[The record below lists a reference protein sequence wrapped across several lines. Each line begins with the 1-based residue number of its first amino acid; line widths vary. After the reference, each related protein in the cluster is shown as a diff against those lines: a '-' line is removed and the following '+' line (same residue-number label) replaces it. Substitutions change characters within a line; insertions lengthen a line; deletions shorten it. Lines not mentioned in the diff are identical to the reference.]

1 MSRLGNGVLRF
12 LAVIV
17 MGMCVSVVVAMSLT
31 GISFGAAFVQKG
43 TPAPATKSG
52 APSAKADPATTQAS
66 SISTPSISAPTVS
79 KPRADFAYPLG
90 QTYVYGGQ
98 WRIFNAGTA
107 SLRME
112 KAGQENRIVATADAA
127 GTVALLYHV
136 QDRLESFFDPASFC
150 SRNTSRH
157 VEEGFRRVDTNI
169 TFDYAHRRAVFDQ
182 KNLKKNETKH
192 EQHEIPGCVTDM
204 LSAIYYVSS
213 LPLEPG
219 RTFSFPLNDGGES
232 VDVNLHVEAREQIK
246 TPAGTFNTLRTQPE
260 AASGLVRDKGKLW
273 IWYTD
278 DAAHVPV
285 QMRAR
290 MNWGTLIFQLVRI
303 DKK

>member
-1 MSRLGNGVLRF
+1 VAAATSLAGVSSISS
-12 LAVIV
+12 LAFAQKSGPAAGS
-17 MGMCVSVVVAMSLT
+17 M
-31 GISFGAAFVQKG
+31 AFVQKG
-43 TPAPATKSG
+43 SAAPATKPA
-52 APSAKADPATTQAS
+52 APNSKAEPATAQAS
-66 SISTPSISAPTVS
+66 SLSSKSAPSMSAPAVS
-79 KPRADFAYPLG
+79 RPRADYAFPLG

-112 KAGQENRIVATADAA
+112 KAGQENRIVANADAA

-136 QDRLESFFDPASFC
+136 QDRLESFFDPSSFC
-150 SRNTSRH
+150 SRSTSRH

-169 TFDYAHRRAVFDQ
+169 TFDYARRKAIFDQ

-204 LSAIYYVSS
+204 VSAIYYVAS

-232 VDVNLHVEAREQIK
+232 VVVNLHVEAREQIK
-246 TPAGTFNTLRTQPE
+246 TPAGTFNTVRTQPE
-260 AASGLVRDKGKLW
+260 AATGLVRDKGKLW

-290 MNWGTLIFQLVRI
+290 MNWGTLIFQLQRI

>member
-1 MSRLGNGVLRF
+1 V
-12 LAVIV
+12 
-17 MGMCVSVVVAMSLT
+17 
-31 GISFGAAFVQKG
+31 
-43 TPAPATKSG
+43 
-52 APSAKADPATTQAS
+52 
-66 SISTPSISAPTVS
+66 
-79 KPRADFAYPLG
+79 G

-112 KAGQENRIVATADAA
+112 KAGQENRIVASADAA

-136 QDRLESFFDPASFC
+136 QDRLESFFDPGSFC

-169 TFDYAHRRAVFDQ
+169 TFDYAHRKAVFDQ

-192 EQHEIPGCVTDM
+192 EVHEIPNCVTDM
-204 LSAIYYVSS
+204 LSAIYYVAS

-246 TPAGTFNTLRTQPE
+246 TPAGTFNTVRTQPE
-260 AASGLVRDKGKLW
+260 AAKGLVRDKGKLW

-290 MNWGTLIFQLVRI
+290 MSWGTLTFQLQRI

>member
-1 MSRLGNGVLRF
+1 LSRLRSGALNF
-12 LAVIV
+12 LAILTVATAV
-17 MGMCVSVVVAMSLT
+17 FAGVSSRAAS
-31 GISFGAAFVQKG
+31 GQKAGAA
-43 TPAPATKSG
+43 PARGVASNPV
-52 APSAKADPATTQAS
+52 PKAAS
-66 SISTPSISAPTVS
+66 PDAGGPSISAPMVL
-79 KPRADFAYPLG
+79 KPRPEFVFPVG

-107 SLRME
+107 TLRME
-112 KAGQENRIVATADAA
+112 KAGQENRIVASADAA

-136 QDRLESFFDPASFC
+136 QDRLESFFDPTNFC

-169 TFDYAHRRAVFDQ
+169 TFDYGHRKAVFDQ

-192 EQHEIPGCVTDM
+192 EEHEIPNCVTDM
-204 LSAIYYVSS
+204 LSAIYYVAS

-232 VDVNLHVEAREQIK
+232 VDVNVHVEAREQIK
-246 TPAGTFNTLRTQPE
+246 TPAGTFNTVRIQPE
-260 AASGLVRDKGKLW
+260 AARGLVRDKGKLW

-290 MNWGTLIFQLVRI
+290 MSWGTLIFQLQRI

>member
-1 MSRLGNGVLRF
+1 LSRLRSGALKF
-12 LAVIV
+12 LAILFVATAVIFA
-17 MGMCVSVVVAMSLT
+17 GVSSRAASGQKT
-31 GISFGAAFVQKG
+31 GAA
-43 TPAPATKSG
+43 PARVA
-52 APSAKADPATTQAS
+52 AS
-66 SISTPSISAPTVS
+66 SPVPKAGSPAAAGLSISAPMVMR
-79 KPRADFAYPLG
+79 PRPEFVFPVG

-107 SLRME
+107 TLRME
-112 KAGQENRIVATADAA
+112 KAGQENRIVASADAA

-136 QDRLESFFDPASFC
+136 QDRLESFFDPTNFC

-169 TFDYAHRRAVFDQ
+169 TFDYGHRKAVFDQ

-192 EQHEIPGCVTDM
+192 EEHEIPNCVTDM
-204 LSAIYYVSS
+204 LSAIYYVAS

-232 VDVNLHVEAREQIK
+232 VDVNVHVEAREQIK
-246 TPAGTFNTLRTQPE
+246 TPAGTFNTVRIQPE
-260 AASGLVRDKGKLW
+260 AARGLVRDKGKLW

-290 MNWGTLIFQLVRI
+290 MSWGTLIFQLQRI

>member
-1 MSRLGNGVLRF
+1 LSRLRSGALKF
-12 LAVIV
+12 LAILIVATAVILA
-17 MGMCVSVVVAMSLT
+17 GASSRAAS
-31 GISFGAAFVQKG
+31 GQKAGAA
-43 TPAPATKSG
+43 PARGVASNPV
-52 APSAKADPATTQAS
+52 PKAAS
-66 SISTPSISAPTVS
+66 PDAGGPSISAPMVI
-79 KPRADFAYPLG
+79 KPRPEFVFPVG
-90 QTYVYGGQ
+90 QSYVYGGQ
-98 WRIFNAGTA
+98 WRIFNAGVAT
-107 SLRME
+107 LRME
-112 KAGQENRIVATADAA
+112 KAGQENRIVASADAA

-136 QDRLESFFDPASFC
+136 QDRLESFFDPTNFC

-169 TFDYAHRRAVFDQ
+169 TFDYAHRKAVFDQ

-192 EQHEIPGCVTDM
+192 EEHEIPGCVTDM
-204 LSAIYYVSS
+204 LSAIYYVAS

-232 VDVNLHVEAREQIK
+232 VDVNVHVEAREQIK
-246 TPAGTFNTLRTQPE
+246 IPAGTFNTLRIQPE
-260 AASGLVRDKGKLW
+260 AAKGLVRDKGKLW

-278 DAAHVPV
+278 DATHVPV

-290 MNWGTLIFQLVRI
+290 MSWGTLTFQLVRV

>member
-1 MSRLGNGVLRF
+1 LSRLRSRALKF
-12 LAVIV
+12 LAILIVATAVIFA
-17 MGMCVSVVVAMSLT
+17 GVSSRAAS
-31 GISFGAAFVQKG
+31 GQKAGAA
-43 TPAPATKSG
+43 PARGVASNPV
-52 APSAKADPATTQAS
+52 PKAAS
-66 SISTPSISAPTVS
+66 PDAGGPSISAPMVM
-79 KPRADFAYPLG
+79 KPRPEFVFPVG
-90 QTYVYGGQ
+90 QSYVYGGQ
-98 WRIFNAGTA
+98 WRIFNAGIAT
-107 SLRME
+107 LRME
-112 KAGQENRIVATADAA
+112 KAGQENRIVASADAA

-136 QDRLESFFDPASFC
+136 QDRLESFFDPTNFC

-169 TFDYAHRRAVFDQ
+169 TFDYAHRKAVFDQ

-192 EQHEIPGCVTDM
+192 EEHEIPGCVTDM
-204 LSAIYYVSS
+204 LSAIYYVAS

-232 VDVNLHVEAREQIK
+232 VDVNVHVEAREQIK
-246 TPAGTFNTLRTQPE
+246 IPAGTFNTVRIQPE
-260 AASGLVRDKGKLW
+260 AAKGLVRDKGKLW

-290 MNWGTLIFQLVRI
+290 MSWGTLVFQLVRV

>member
-1 MSRLGNGVLRF
+1 MSRLRNGVLNFFALLSVATAMTFAGVTSR
-12 LAVIV
+12 AVSAQKT
-17 MGMCVSVVVAMSLT
+17 GPAAAPPK
-31 GISFGAAFVQKG
+31 GISVNV
-43 TPAPATKSG
+43 P
-52 APSAKADPATTQAS
+52 KADPATVTRVAG
-66 SISTPSISAPTVS
+66 PSISAPTVS
-79 KPRADFAYPLG
+79 KPRPEFVFPVG

-112 KAGQENRIVATADAA
+112 KAGQENRIVASADAA

-136 QDRLESFFDPASFC
+136 QDRLESFFDPGSFC

-169 TFDYAHRRAVFDQ
+169 TFDYAHRKAVFDQ

-192 EQHEIPGCVTDM
+192 EVHEIPNCVTDM
-204 LSAIYYVSS
+204 LSAIYYVAS

-246 TPAGTFNTLRTQPE
+246 TPAGTFNTVRTQPE
-260 AASGLVRDKGKLW
+260 AAKGLVRDKGKLW

-290 MNWGTLIFQLVRI
+290 MSWGTLTFQLQRI

>member
-1 MSRLGNGVLRF
+1 MSRLPNGVVKFFALLSVATAMTIAGVTSR
-12 LAVIV
+12 AVSAQKT
-17 MGMCVSVVVAMSLT
+17 GPAAAPPK
-31 GISFGAAFVQKG
+31 GISVNV
-43 TPAPATKSG
+43 P
-52 APSAKADPATTQAS
+52 KADPATVTRVAG
-66 SISTPSISAPTVS
+66 PSISAPTVS
-79 KPRADFAYPLG
+79 KPRPEFVFPVG

-112 KAGQENRIVATADAA
+112 KAGQENRIVASADAA

-136 QDRLESFFDPASFC
+136 QDRLESFFDPGSFC

-169 TFDYAHRRAVFDQ
+169 TFDYAHRKAVFDQ

-192 EQHEIPGCVTDM
+192 EVHEIPNCVTDM
-204 LSAIYYVSS
+204 LSAIYYVAS

-246 TPAGTFNTLRTQPE
+246 TPAGTFNTVRTQPE
-260 AASGLVRDKGKLW
+260 AAKGLVRDKGKLW

-290 MNWGTLIFQLVRI
+290 MSWGTLTFQLQRI

>member
-1 MSRLGNGVLRF
+1 MSRLRSRALKF
-12 LAVIV
+12 LAILIVATAVIFA
-17 MGMCVSVVVAMSLT
+17 GVSSRAAS
-31 GISFGAAFVQKG
+31 GQKAGAA
-43 TPAPATKSG
+43 PARGVASNPV
-52 APSAKADPATTQAS
+52 PKAAS
-66 SISTPSISAPTVS
+66 PDAGGPSISAPMVM
-79 KPRADFAYPLG
+79 KPRPEFVFPVG
-90 QTYVYGGQ
+90 QSYVYGGQ
-98 WRIFNAGTA
+98 WRIFNAGIAT
-107 SLRME
+107 LRME
-112 KAGQENRIVATADAA
+112 KAGQENRIVASADAA

-136 QDRLESFFDPASFC
+136 QDRLESFFDPTNFC

-169 TFDYAHRRAVFDQ
+169 TFDYAQRKAVFDQ

-192 EQHEIPGCVTDM
+192 EEHEIPGCVTDM
-204 LSAIYYVSS
+204 LSAIYYVAS

-232 VDVNLHVEAREQIK
+232 VDVNVHVEAREQIK
-246 TPAGTFNTLRTQPE
+246 IPAGTFNTVRIQPE
-260 AASGLVRDKGKLW
+260 AAKGLVRDKGKLW

-290 MNWGTLIFQLVRI
+290 MSWGTLTFQLVRV

>member
-1 MSRLGNGVLRF
+1 MSRLPNGVVKFFALLSVATAMTFAGVTSR
-12 LAVIV
+12 AVSAQKT
-17 MGMCVSVVVAMSLT
+17 GPAAAPPK
-31 GISFGAAFVQKG
+31 GISVNV
-43 TPAPATKSG
+43 P
-52 APSAKADPATTQAS
+52 KADPATVTRVAG
-66 SISTPSISAPTVS
+66 PSISAPTVS
-79 KPRADFAYPLG
+79 KPRPEFVFPVG

-112 KAGQENRIVATADAA
+112 KAGQENRIVASADAA

-136 QDRLESFFDPASFC
+136 QDRLESFFDPGSFC

-169 TFDYAHRRAVFDQ
+169 TFDYAHRKAVFDQ

-192 EQHEIPGCVTDM
+192 EVHEIPNCVTDM
-204 LSAIYYVSS
+204 LSAIYYVAS

-246 TPAGTFNTLRTQPE
+246 TPAGTFNTVRTQPE
-260 AASGLVRDKGKLW
+260 AAKGLVRDKGKLW

-290 MNWGTLIFQLVRI
+290 MSWGTLTFQLQRI

>member
-1 MSRLGNGVLRF
+1 MSRFQSGVSAL
-12 LAVIV
+12 LAMV
-17 MGMCVSVVVAMSLT
+17 CVGTAITFGGVVSRAAPAQKSGPPAAPT
-31 GISFGAAFVQKG
+31 KGAASSPVPKAAA
-43 TPAPATKSG
+43 PAPAG
-52 APSAKADPATTQAS
+52 Y
-66 SISTPSISAPTVS
+66 SISAPMVM
-79 KPRADFAYPLG
+79 KPRPEFTFPVG

-107 SLRME
+107 TLRME

-136 QDRLESFFDPASFC
+136 QDRLESFFDPTNFC

-169 TFDYAHRRAVFDQ
+169 TFDYAHRKAVFDQ

-192 EQHEIPGCVTDM
+192 EEHEIPNCVTDM
-204 LSAIYYVSS
+204 LSAIYYVTS

-232 VDVNLHVEAREQIK
+232 VDVNVHVEAREQIK
-246 TPAGTFNTLRTQPE
+246 TPAGTFNTVRIQPE
-260 AASGLVRDKGKLW
+260 AAKGLVRDKGKLW

-278 DAAHVPV
+278 DSAHVPV

-290 MNWGTLIFQLVRI
+290 MSWGTLVFQLVRI

>member
-1 MSRLGNGVLRF
+1 LSRLRSGALKF
-12 LAVIV
+12 LAILIVATAVILA
-17 MGMCVSVVVAMSLT
+17 GASSRAAS
-31 GISFGAAFVQKG
+31 GQKAGAA
-43 TPAPATKSG
+43 PARGVASNPV
-52 APSAKADPATTQAS
+52 PKAAS
-66 SISTPSISAPTVS
+66 PDAGGPSISAPMVI
-79 KPRADFAYPLG
+79 KPRPEFVFPVG
-90 QTYVYGGQ
+90 QSYVYGGQ
-98 WRIFNAGTA
+98 WRIFNAGVAT
-107 SLRME
+107 LRME
-112 KAGQENRIVATADAA
+112 KAGQENRIVASADAA

-136 QDRLESFFDPASFC
+136 QDRLESFFDPTNFC

-169 TFDYAHRRAVFDQ
+169 TFDYAHRKAVFDQ

-192 EQHEIPGCVTDM
+192 EEHEIPNCVTDM
-204 LSAIYYVSS
+204 LSAIYYVAS

-232 VDVNLHVEAREQIK
+232 VDVNVHVEAREQIK
-246 TPAGTFNTLRTQPE
+246 IPAGTFNTVRIQPE
-260 AASGLVRDKGKLW
+260 AAKGLVRDKGKLW

-290 MNWGTLIFQLVRI
+290 MSWGTLTFQLVRV

>member
-1 MSRLGNGVLRF
+1 LSRLRSGALKFVAILIVATAVFAGVSSR
-12 LAVIV
+12 AAS
-17 MGMCVSVVVAMSLT
+17 GQKA
-31 GISFGAAFVQKG
+31 GAA
-43 TPAPATKSG
+43 PARGVASNPV
-52 APSAKADPATTQAS
+52 PKAAS
-66 SISTPSISAPTVS
+66 PDAGGPSISAPMVL
-79 KPRADFAYPLG
+79 KPRPEFVFPVG
-90 QTYVYGGQ
+90 QSYVYGGQ
-98 WRIFNAGTA
+98 WRIFNAGIAT
-107 SLRME
+107 LRME
-112 KAGQENRIVATADAA
+112 KAGQENRIVASADAA

-136 QDRLESFFDPASFC
+136 QDRLESFFDPTNFC

-169 TFDYAHRRAVFDQ
+169 TFDYGHRKAVFDQ
-182 KNLKKNETKH
+182 KNLKRNETKH
-192 EQHEIPGCVTDM
+192 EEHEIPNCVTDM
-204 LSAIYYVSS
+204 LSAIYYVAS

-232 VDVNLHVEAREQIK
+232 VDVNVHVEAREQIK
-246 TPAGTFNTLRTQPE
+246 TPAGTYNTVRIQPE
-260 AASGLVRDKGKLW
+260 AAKGLVRDKGKLW

-290 MNWGTLIFQLVRI
+290 MSWGTLMFQLVRV

>member
-1 MSRLGNGVLRF
+1 LSRLRSGALKF
-12 LAVIV
+12 LAILIVATAVILA
-17 MGMCVSVVVAMSLT
+17 GASSRAAS
-31 GISFGAAFVQKG
+31 GQKAGAA
-43 TPAPATKSG
+43 PARGVASNPV
-52 APSAKADPATTQAS
+52 PKAAS
-66 SISTPSISAPTVS
+66 PDAGGPSISAPMVI
-79 KPRADFAYPLG
+79 KPRPEFVFPVG
-90 QTYVYGGQ
+90 QSYVYGGQ
-98 WRIFNAGTA
+98 WRIFNAGVAT
-107 SLRME
+107 LRME
-112 KAGQENRIVATADAA
+112 KAGQENRIVASADAA

-136 QDRLESFFDPASFC
+136 QDRLESFFDPTNFC

-169 TFDYAHRRAVFDQ
+169 TFDYAHRKAVFDQ

-192 EQHEIPGCVTDM
+192 EEHEIPGCVTDM
-204 LSAIYYVSS
+204 LSAIYYVAS

-232 VDVNLHVEAREQIK
+232 VDVNVHVEAREQIK
-246 TPAGTFNTLRTQPE
+246 IAAGTFNTVRIQPE
-260 AASGLVRDKGKLW
+260 AAKGLVRDKGKLW

-278 DAAHVPV
+278 DAARVPV

-290 MNWGTLIFQLVRI
+290 MSWGTLTFQLVRV

>member
-1 MSRLGNGVLRF
+1 MSRLRSRAFKF
-12 LAVIV
+12 LAILIVATAVIFAA
-17 MGMCVSVVVAMSLT
+17 VSSRAAS
-31 GISFGAAFVQKG
+31 GQKAGAAPGRGVASN
-43 TPAPATKSG
+43 PV
-52 APSAKADPATTQAS
+52 AKAAS
-66 SISTPSISAPTVS
+66 PDAGGPSISAPMVM
-79 KPRADFAYPLG
+79 KPRPEFVFPVG
-90 QTYVYGGQ
+90 QSYVYGGQ
-98 WRIFNAGTA
+98 WRIFNAGIAT
-107 SLRME
+107 LRME
-112 KAGQENRIVATADAA
+112 KAGQENRILASADSA

-136 QDRLESFFDPASFC
+136 QDRLESFFDPTNFC

-169 TFDYAHRRAVFDQ
+169 TFDYAHRKAVFDQ

-192 EQHEIPGCVTDM
+192 EEHEIPNCVTDM
-204 LSAIYYVSS
+204 LSAIYYVAS

-232 VDVNLHVEAREQIK
+232 VDVNVHVEAREQIK
-246 TPAGTFNTLRTQPE
+246 IPAGTFNTVRIQPE
-260 AASGLVRDKGKLW
+260 AAKGLVRDKGKLW
-273 IWYTD
+273 IWYTE

-290 MNWGTLIFQLVRI
+290 MSWGTLTFQLVRI

>member
-1 MSRLGNGVLRF
+1 LSRLRSGALKF
-12 LAVIV
+12 LAILIVATAVIFA
-17 MGMCVSVVVAMSLT
+17 GASSRAAS
-31 GISFGAAFVQKG
+31 GQKAGAA
-43 TPAPATKSG
+43 PARGVASNPV
-52 APSAKADPATTQAS
+52 PKAAS
-66 SISTPSISAPTVS
+66 PDAGGPSISAPMVM
-79 KPRADFAYPLG
+79 KPRPEFVFPVG
-90 QTYVYGGQ
+90 QSYVYGGQ
-98 WRIFNAGTA
+98 WRIFNAGVAT
-107 SLRME
+107 LRME
-112 KAGQENRIVATADAA
+112 KAGQENRIVASADAA

-136 QDRLESFFDPASFC
+136 QDRLESFFDPTNFC

-169 TFDYAHRRAVFDQ
+169 TFDYAHRKAVFDQ

-192 EQHEIPGCVTDM
+192 EEHEIPGCVTDM
-204 LSAIYYVSS
+204 LSAIYYVAS

-232 VDVNLHVEAREQIK
+232 VDVNVHVEAREQIK
-246 TPAGTFNTLRTQPE
+246 IAAGTFNTVRIQPE
-260 AASGLVRDKGKLW
+260 AAKGLVRDKGKLW

-278 DAAHVPV
+278 DAARVPV

-290 MNWGTLIFQLVRI
+290 MSWGTLTFQLVRV

>member
-1 MSRLGNGVLRF
+1 LSRLRSRALKF
-12 LAVIV
+12 LAILIV
-17 MGMCVSVVVAMSLT
+17 ATAVFFAGVSSRAAS
-31 GISFGAAFVQKG
+31 GQKAGAA
-43 TPAPATKSG
+43 PARGVASNPVHKAASPDSG
-52 APSAKADPATTQAS
+52 G
-66 SISTPSISAPTVS
+66 PSISAPMVM
-79 KPRADFAYPLG
+79 KPRPEFVFPVG
-90 QTYVYGGQ
+90 QSYVYGGQ
-98 WRIFNAGTA
+98 WRIFNAGIAT
-107 SLRME
+107 LRME
-112 KAGQENRIVATADAA
+112 KAGQENRIVASADAA

-136 QDRLESFFDPASFC
+136 QDRLESFFDPTNFC

-169 TFDYAHRRAVFDQ
+169 TFDYTHRKAVFDQ

-192 EQHEIPGCVTDM
+192 EEHEIPGCVTDM
-204 LSAIYYVSS
+204 LSAIYYVAS

-232 VDVNLHVEAREQIK
+232 VDVNVHVEAREQIK
-246 TPAGTFNTLRTQPE
+246 IPAGTFNTVRIQPE
-260 AASGLVRDKGKLW
+260 AAKGLVRDKGKLW

-290 MNWGTLIFQLVRI
+290 MSWGTLTFQLLRV
-303 DKK
+303 DKR